1 MSERIQTDEVVV
13 YWQRII
19 GTMRQRGLLTE
30 RPRQGGEMLPV
41 ADAILLPDR
50 CIFVLDMQRL
60 AGISSTAWL
69 DPALWAQWRTALQGR
84 RVSVSE
90 GGGLAI
96 TVAREPGAH
105 TKQLPAVIPLSL
117 EHLPEPYHVC
127 LVGYTKRLPASD
139 DRAIL
144 IGGASSS
151 DKTNQMQSAILQL
164 AAEHSP
170 DEVKFA
176 VVDTQPVDLQDD
188 ERLPHLFALST
199 SPSTALDLNAAAE
212 LAERVEA
219 ERLRHQALMA
229 QANLADWRRYNA
241 NPVGGVSFPLLLLNV
256 DEAGDFAGT
265 TEASALDIGVV

>member
-1 MSERIQTDEVVV
+1 MSERTQTDEVVV
-13 YWQRII
+13 YWQQII
-19 GTMRQRGLLTE
+19 STMRQRGLLTE
-30 RPRQGGEMLPV
+30 RSRQGDEMLPV

-60 AGISSTAWL
+60 AGISREAWL
-69 DPALWAQWRTALQGR
+69 DPGLWAQWRAALQGR
-84 RVSVSE
+84 RVSVSA

-105 TKQLPAVIPLSL
+105 TKRLPAVIPLSL

-127 LVGYTKRLPASD
+127 LVGYTKRLPAGD

-151 DKTNQMQSAILQL
+151 DETNQMQSAILQL
-164 AAEHSP
+164 AAKHSP
-170 DEVKFA
+170 DEIQFA
-176 VVDTQPVDLQDD
+176 VVDTQPVDFQDH

-199 SPSTALDLNAAAE
+199 SPSTTPDLNAEAE
-212 LAERVEA
+212 LAKRVKA
-219 ERLRHQALMA
+219 ERLRHRALMA
-229 QANLADWRRYNA
+229 EANLADWRRYNA
-241 NPVGGVSFPLLLLNV
+241 DPGDGVSFPLLLLTV

-265 TEASALDIGVV
+265 HAVTP